1 MIAKL
6 PQMIAVGWLVICG
19 MPGIHAALAADA
31 PRQSGNSG
39 QPAVSDRELSSFV
52 KAYVDYQRIR
62 SQYAPALEKE
72 TDPTRKKQIEQ
83 EANTKVKRS
92 LDTNGLSPERYNR
105 IFAMVN
111 ANESLR
117 KRVLKQVEE
126 ERKNS

>member
-1 MIAKL
+1 MRRDNRRI
-6 PQMIAVGWLVICG
+6 
-19 MPGIHAALAADA
+19 
-31 PRQSGNSG
+31 SG
-39 QPAVSDRELSSFV
+39 QAAATDRELSSFV

-62 SQYAPALEKE
+62 SQYAPALENEK
-72 TDPTRKKQIEQ
+72 DPARKKQIEQ

-105 IFAMVN
+105 IFATVN
-111 ANESLR
+111 GSESLR